1 MELVSHIAHSL
12 LYLLAGNLDL
22 HLPVCHHILV
32 VCEEGHQH
40 SASSV
45 LTHCRCDIHIRT
57 VSHHGLHLG
66 AEINEILPCIKG
78 IILRKRCSLIKVE
91 KTVV

>member
-22 HLPVCHHILV
+22 HLPVGNHILV

-57 VSHHGLHLG
+57 VSHHGLHLS
-66 AEINEILPCIKG
+66 AKVNQILPCIER
-78 IILRKRCSLIKVE
+78 IILRKRSSLIEFE